1 MIQYLHSGGILMLP
15 ILFSF
20 FALVFMFYKNLSSAF
35 HIDKII
41 LIGSLTAIFG
51 IISTYVGVSSASN
64 IATDVS
70 KIAPHILWSGLKSAL
85 VTTFSGGFVLLFST
99 FSWYFFSIK
108 HKPQAWH

>member
-1 MIQYLHSGGILMLP
+1 
-15 ILFSF
+15 
-20 FALVFMFYKNLSSAF
+20 MFYKNLSSAF

-51 IISTYVGVSSASN
+51 IISTGAGV
-64 IATDVS
+64 IAALSIVTDVS
-70 KIAPHILWSGLKSAL
+70 KISPHILWSGLKSAL

-108 HKPQAWH
+108 HKPQA

>member
-1 MIQYLHSGGILMLP
+1 MIQYLLSGGILMLP

-20 FALVFMFYKNLSSAF
+20 FVLVFMFYKNLSSPF

-51 IISTYVGVSSASN
+51 IISTGAGVSAALS

-70 KIAPHILWSGLKSAL
+70 KISPHILWSGLKSAL

-99 FSWYFFSIK
+99 FSWYFFSTK
-108 HKPQAWH
+108 HKPQG

>member
-1 MIQYLHSGGILMLP
+1 MIQYLLSGGILMLP

-20 FALVFMFYKNLSSAF
+20 FVLVFMFYKNLSSAF
-35 HIDKII
+35 YIDKII

-51 IISTYVGVSSASN
+51 IISTLAGVSAALS
-64 IATDVS
+64 IVTDVS
-70 KIAPHILWSGLKSAL
+70 KISPHILWSGLKSAL

-108 HKPQAWH
+108 HKPQA

>member
-1 MIQYLHSGGILMLP
+1 MIQYLLSGGILMLP

-20 FALVFMFYKNLSSAF
+20 FVLVFMFYKNLSCAF
-35 HIDKII
+35 YIDKII

-51 IISTYVGVSSASN
+51 IISTLAGVSAALS
-64 IATDVS
+64 ITTDVS
-70 KIAPHILWSGLKSAL
+70 KISPHILWSGLKSAL

-108 HKPQAWH
+108 HNPQA

>member
-1 MIQYLHSGGILMLP
+1 MIQYLQSGGILMLP

-51 IISTYVGVSSASN
+51 IISTGAGISSALS
-64 IATDVS
+64 IATDLS
-70 KIAPHILWSGLKSAL
+70 KISPHILWSGLKSAL

-108 HKPQAWH
+108 HKPQA

>member
-1 MIQYLHSGGILMLP
+1 MIQYLLSGGILMLP

-51 IISTYVGVSSASN
+51 IISTGVGISSALS

-70 KIAPHILWSGLKSAL
+70 KISPHILWSGLKSAL
-85 VTTFSGGFVLLFST
+85 ATTFSGGFVLLFST

-108 HKPQAWH
+108 HKPQA

>member
-1 MIQYLHSGGILMLP
+1 MIQYLLSGGILKLP

-20 FALVFMFYKNLSSAF
+20 FVLVFMFYKNLSSAF

-51 IISTYVGVSSASN
+51 IISTGAGVSAALS
-64 IATDVS
+64 ITTDVS
-70 KIAPHILWSGLKSAL
+70 KISPHILWSGLKSAL

-99 FSWYFFSIK
+99 FSWYFFSTK
-108 HKPQAWH
+108 HKPQE

>member
-1 MIQYLHSGGILMLP
+1 MIKYLLSGGILMLP

-20 FALVFMFYKNLSSAF
+20 FVLVFMFYKNLSRAF

-41 LIGSLTAIFG
+41 LIGSVTAIFG
-51 IISTYVGVSSASN
+51 IISTLAGVSAALS

-70 KIAPHILWSGLKSAL
+70 KISPHILWSGLKSAL

-108 HKPQAWH
+108 HKPQA

>member
-1 MIQYLHSGGILMLP
+1 MIQYLLSGGILMLP

-20 FALVFMFYKNLSSAF
+20 FVLVFMFYKNLSSAF
-35 HIDKII
+35 HVDKII

-51 IISTYVGVSSASN
+51 IISTLAGVSAALS
-64 IATDVS
+64 ITTDVS
-70 KIAPHILWSGLKSAL
+70 KISPHILWSGLKSAL

-108 HKPQAWH
+108 HKPQA

>member
-1 MIQYLHSGGILMLP
+1 MIQYLLSGGILMLP

-20 FALVFMFYKNLSSAF
+20 FALVFMFYKNLNSAF

-51 IISTYVGVSSASN
+51 IISTGAGISSALS

-70 KIAPHILWSGLKSAL
+70 KISPHILWSGLKSAL

-108 HKPQAWH
+108 YKPQA

>member
-1 MIQYLHSGGILMLP
+1 MISLEKFECSPIA

-20 FALVFMFYKNLSSAF
+20 FDLVFMFYKNLSSAF

-51 IISTYVGVSSASN
+51 IISTGAGV
-64 IATDVS
+64 IAALSIVTDVS
-70 KIAPHILWSGLKSAL
+70 KISPHILWSGLKSAL
-85 VTTFSGGFVLLFST
+85 ATTFSGGFVLLFST

-108 HKPQAWH
+108 HKPQA

>member
-1 MIQYLHSGGILMLP
+1 MIQYLHTGGILMLP

-51 IISTYVGVSSASN
+51 IISTGAGVSAALS
-64 IATDVS
+64 ITTDAS
-70 KIAPHILWSGLKSAL
+70 KISPHILWSGLKSAL

-108 HKPQAWH
+108 HKPQA